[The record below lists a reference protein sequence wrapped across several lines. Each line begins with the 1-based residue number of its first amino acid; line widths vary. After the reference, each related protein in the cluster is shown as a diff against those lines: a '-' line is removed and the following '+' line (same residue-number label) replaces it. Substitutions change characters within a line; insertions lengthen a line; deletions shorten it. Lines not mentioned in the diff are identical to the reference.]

1 MAILDDQE
9 YLFRKRSPMRSQKHS
24 DLRCA
29 FENISRLSMTVF
41 HIGAPLIFLY
51 LCAFLSLL
59 FASPDIPGYVLAS
72 IHKGALE
79 HIIMSAT
86 LITVG
91 GFFFDIVE
99 KSSPPPSG

>member
-1 MAILDDQE
+1 
-9 YLFRKRSPMRSQKHS
+9 
-24 DLRCA
+24 
-29 FENISRLSMTVF
+29 MTVF

-72 IHKGALE
+72 IHKDALE
-79 HIIMSAT
+79 HIVMSAT
-86 LITVG
+86 IITVG